1 MSEMKLIMENW
12 RSFVTEDAN
21 SPETWGELAQKITLS
36 VAAEKWPRIGKTLAR
51 FGFKVATNQIKNIIS
66 AVESVEEVIDWIPEE
81 MQIALESGSDR
92 AVEWLADKAKSH
104 GGRIGAFV
112 VDDLMGMDDSLAK
125 TLPGFEALNIEDEYQ
140 QILDKE
146 KLKKF
151 TNLQKQER
159 TVEPMNEKETK
170 YIQELLQRI
179 NDENIS
185 PNTRGS
191 LRPQY
196 F

>member
-1 MSEMKLIMENW
+1 M
-12 RSFVTEDAN
+12 
-21 SPETWGELAQKITLS
+21 
-36 VAAEKWPRIGKTLAR
+36 
-51 FGFKVATNQIKNIIS
+51 
-66 AVESVEEVIDWIPEE
+66 
-81 MQIALESGSDR
+81 R
-92 AVEWLADKAKSH
+92 AK
-104 GGRIGAFV
+104 
-112 VDDLMGMDDSLAK
+112 
-125 TLPGFEALNIEDEYQ
+125 Y
-140 QILDKE
+140 KE

-159 TVEPMNEKETK
+159 TVEPMNEQETK

-196 F
+196 I